1 MSQSDSWFALSGF
14 IKGLQRA
21 GELYARFMGYH
32 NEDSYGAGKYLR
44 EQCAIAV
51 GGLEQFRRDFAESLP
66 KDATDRIDRFL
77 RSALAGAAKD
87 PSTDHRGAR
96 GALVG
101 LAAIEAEVTFVLYGR
116 QEQIRARS
124 ERAFLLLQRTL
135 AVDDDV
141 RSKWK
146 AAFHKGEV
154 GCERLGS
161 LVLLSQGIYGFKV
174 DAAGA
179 RTDLVFSEPPDESLL
194 FRSVEGLVL
203 TEWKVAD
210 AKNSVTRFDEARK
223 QADLYKQGPLA
234 GIELTSYRF
243 LIAVSLKAL
252 PKNCIPADDISSA
265 GVIYRHVNIVIE
277 PEVPSKAAKK
287 SAARKALSQPR
298 RVRTPSGKVARRTR

>member
-1 MSQSDSWFALSGF
+1 MSLTDSWFALSGF
-14 IKGLQRA
+14 IKGLQEA

-44 EQCAIAV
+44 EQCEIAV
-51 GGLEQFRRDFAESLP
+51 SALEQFRGNFAKSLP
-66 KDATDRIDRFL
+66 KDAADRIDRFL
-77 RSALAGAAKD
+77 GSGLAGAAKD
-87 PSTDHRGAR
+87 PSTNHRGAR

-101 LAAIEAEVTFVLYGR
+101 LAAVEAEVTFILHGR

-146 AAFHKGEV
+146 EAFSKGEV
-154 GCERLGS
+154 RCERLGS
-161 LVLLSQGIYGFKV
+161 LVFLSQGIYAFKT

-179 RTDLVFSEPPDESLL
+179 RTDLVFSEPPDDSLL

-203 TEWKVAD
+203 TEWKVAE
-210 AKNSVTRFDEARK
+210 AANAPTRFAEARK
-223 QADLYKQGPLA
+223 QVDLYKEGPLA
-234 GIELTSYRF
+234 GIELAGYRY

-252 PKNCIPADDISSA
+252 PKENIPADDTSA
-265 GVIYRHVNIVIE
+265 TGITYRHVNIAIE
-277 PEVPSKAAKK
+277 PEVPSRAAKK
-287 SAARKALSQPR
+287 
-298 RVRTPSGKVARRTR
+298 